1 MIRYMSK
8 NTRQMLLDPTKHS
21 KKLTEFSL
29 DGNDTIY
36 LSNLELL
43 NVGLTSTGVFS
54 SYNRLGGV
62 SSIIRNMFLYDGRVE
77 LASLKESNRWLAFKN
92 YLHENSENDSHNRHK
107 YQNLMGFRL
116 ERDGTDYR
124 VNPSVAQSL
133 TTANESTTP
142 LGCVYLPYVFPILKK
157 LAFLHT
163 GVFKN
168 LRLVIEYETEQQ
180 DMVNVNNLTTF
191 TPVEPILSVEVVTD
205 EKVAS
210 EMTKQALN
218 MMINYS
224 DIEHDQFLVSALD
237 ATAANQPLL
246 QNTNALI
253 NNFNNKMVS
262 KMMISKEY
270 SDKTK
275 NINGNNVLGLGPLG
289 SKQQFQEQYQIRV
302 NGKDLFPNASLTGDS
317 RILRMLTET
326 WGESN
331 SYTGGHQHF
340 LMNIADDLADG
351 RNLVGN
357 AGYFGCEV
365 GEVVKNLQ
373 IRYGRKVL
381 HDTSPLKYA
390 NEALRVHV
398 FGQVEKVLNVEGGKY
413 EIIYRSD

>member
-8 NTRQMLLDPTKHS
+8 ITRQMLLDPTKHS

-29 DGNDTIY
+29 DGVNTVY

-54 SYNRLGGV
+54 SYNKLGGV
-62 SSIIRNMFLYDGRVE
+62 SSIIRNIFLYDGRVE
-77 LASLKESNRWLAFKN
+77 LASLKETNRWLAFKN
-92 YLHENSENDSHNRHK
+92 YLHENSENDSYNRHK

-116 ERDGTDYR
+116 ERDGTDYK
-124 VNPSVAQSL
+124 VKPSVGQSL
-133 TTANESTTP
+133 TTANDSTTAR
-142 LGCVYLPYVFPILKK
+142 GCVYLPYVFPILKE
-157 LAFLHT
+157 LPFLHT

-168 LRLVIEYETEQQ
+168 LRLVLEYETDQQ

-191 TPVEPILSVEVVTD
+191 TPVEPVLSVNVVID
-205 EKVAS
+205 EKVVQ
-210 EMTKQALN
+210 EMTKDALN

-237 ATAANQPLL
+237 GTVNNQPLL

-270 SDKTK
+270 SDKSK
-275 NINGNNVLGLGPLG
+275 NLNGANVLGLGALG
-289 SKQQFQEQYQIRV
+289 SKQQYQEQYQIRV
-302 NGKDLFPNASLTGDS
+302 NGKDIFPNNSLTGEN
-317 RILRMLTET
+317 RILRMLTDT
-326 WGESN
+326 WGECN
-331 SYTGGHQHF
+331 SYTGAHQHF
-340 LMNIADDLADG
+340 IASIDDDLEDG
-351 RNLVGN
+351 RNLVAN
-357 AGYFGCEV
+357 AGYFGCQI

-390 NEALRVHV
+390 NEGLRVHV

-413 EIIYRSD
+413 EIVYRSD